1 VLTSAGVAAGLDL
14 CLHVIRSDHGAA
26 VASAIARWTV
36 IAPHRDGGQA
46 QFVSRPLTDPDPMLG
61 SLEPLRTWALGRL
74 ENSDLTIE
82 QLAQRTGFGTAA
94 TLRAHF
100 ARRLSTTPTAYR
112 RTFRGSPQPPRGRRA
127 RPPVYSEANEQLV
140 TARPPYAQ
148 EQPSRRRR
156 RSL

>member
-1 VLTSAGVAAGLDL
+1 MLTSAGVAAGLDL

-74 ENSDLTIE
+74 EQPLDVRT
-82 QLAQRTGFGTAA
+82 LARKAYMSPRT
-94 TLRAHF
+94 F
-100 ARRLSTTPTAYR
+100 ARRFHQETGTTPAQWV
-112 RTFRGSPQPPRGRRA
+112 S
-127 RPPVYSEANEQLV
+127 VCCV
-140 TARPPYAQ
+140 TATTRMLR
-148 EQPSRRRR
+148 SRR
-156 RSL
+156 